1 METNRTIQA
10 LLMSYSTDQLMV
22 EDDLERIIND
32 KNKPLNDRVFEVK
45 RLLEKL
51 TTIEQSVVKLQAML
65 QNNNNN
71 DLKGNKAAG
80 VRLRKGLQD
89 IKAMAQVIRQ
99 DVSAKNKES
108 K

>member
-22 EDDLERIIND
+22 EDDLERAIND
-32 KNKPLNDRVFEVK
+32 KNKPLNEKILEVK
-45 RLLEKL
+45 QLLQKI

-71 DLKGNKAAG
+71 DF
-80 VRLRKGLQD
+80 
-89 IKAMAQVIRQ
+89 
-99 DVSAKNKES
+99 S
-108 K
+108 

>member
-1 METNRTIQA
+1 METNRIIQA

-22 EDDLERIIND
+22 EDDLERTIND

-45 RLLEKL
+45 QLLEKL

-71 DLKGNKAAG
+71 DLK
-80 VRLRKGLQD
+80 QD
-89 IKAMAQVIRQ
+89 
-99 DVSAKNKES
+99 
-108 K
+108 

>member
-22 EDDLERIIND
+22 EDDLERTIND
-32 KNKPLNDRVFEVK
+32 KNTSLTTKLLEVK

-51 TTIEQSVVKLQAML
+51 TTIEQSVVKLQTML

-71 DLKGNKAAG
+71 ELKK
-80 VRLRKGLQD
+80 D
-89 IKAMAQVIRQ
+89 
-99 DVSAKNKES
+99 
-108 K
+108 

>member
-22 EDDLERIIND
+22 EDDLERAIND
-32 KNKPLNDRVFEVK
+32 KNKPLTEKLIEVK
-45 RLLEKL
+45 RLLGKL

-71 DLKGNKAAG
+71 DLKK
-80 VRLRKGLQD
+80 D
-89 IKAMAQVIRQ
+89 
-99 DVSAKNKES
+99 
-108 K
+108 

>member
-22 EDDLERIIND
+22 EDDLERAIND
-32 KNKPLNDRVFEVK
+32 KNKPLTDKLFEVK

-51 TTIEQSVVKLQAML
+51 TTIEQSVVKLQTML

-71 DLKGNKAAG
+71 ELKK
-80 VRLRKGLQD
+80 D
-89 IKAMAQVIRQ
+89 
-99 DVSAKNKES
+99 
-108 K
+108 

>member
-32 KNKPLNDRVFEVK
+32 KKIPLNDRVFEVK
-45 RLLEKL
+45 RLLKKL

-71 DLKGNKAAG
+71 DLK
-80 VRLRKGLQD
+80 QD
-89 IKAMAQVIRQ
+89 
-99 DVSAKNKES
+99 
-108 K
+108 

>member
-22 EDDLERIIND
+22 EDDLERAIND
-32 KNKPLNDRVFEVK
+32 KNKPLNEK
-45 RLLEKL
+45 ILEIKQLLEKI

-71 DLKGNKAAG
+71 NLKE
-80 VRLRKGLQD
+80 D
-89 IKAMAQVIRQ
+89 
-99 DVSAKNKES
+99 
-108 K
+108 

>member
-22 EDDLERIIND
+22 EDDLERAIND
-32 KNKPLNDRVFEVK
+32 KNKPLNEKLIEVK
-45 RLLEKL
+45 RLLGKL

-71 DLKGNKAAG
+71 DLKK
-80 VRLRKGLQD
+80 D
-89 IKAMAQVIRQ
+89 
-99 DVSAKNKES
+99 
-108 K
+108 

>member
-22 EDDLERIIND
+22 EDDLERVIND
-32 KNKPLNDRVFEVK
+32 KNKPLTEKLIEVK
-45 RLLEKL
+45 QLLGKL

-71 DLKGNKAAG
+71 DLKK
-80 VRLRKGLQD
+80 D
-89 IKAMAQVIRQ
+89 
-99 DVSAKNKES
+99 
-108 K
+108 

>member
-22 EDDLERIIND
+22 EDDLERAIND
-32 KNKPLNDRVFEVK
+32 KNKPLTEKLIEVK
-45 RLLEKL
+45 RLLGKL

-71 DLKGNKAAG
+71 NELKK
-80 VRLRKGLQD
+80 D
-89 IKAMAQVIRQ
+89 
-99 DVSAKNKES
+99 
-108 K
+108 

>member
-22 EDDLERIIND
+22 EDNLERTIND
-32 KNKPLNDRVFEVK
+32 KNKPLNEKILEVK
-45 RLLEKL
+45 ELLGEI

-71 DLKGNKAAG
+71 NNLKE
-80 VRLRKGLQD
+80 D
-89 IKAMAQVIRQ
+89 
-99 DVSAKNKES
+99 
-108 K
+108 

>member
-51 TTIEQSVVKLQAML
+51 TTIEQSVVKLQTML

-71 DLKGNKAAG
+71 DLK
-80 VRLRKGLQD
+80 QD
-89 IKAMAQVIRQ
+89 
-99 DVSAKNKES
+99 
-108 K
+108 

>member
-22 EDDLERIIND
+22 EDDLERAIND
-32 KNKPLNDRVFEVK
+32 KNKPLNEKILEVK
-45 RLLEKL
+45 QLLEKI

-71 DLKGNKAAG
+71 NLKE
-80 VRLRKGLQD
+80 D
-89 IKAMAQVIRQ
+89 
-99 DVSAKNKES
+99 
-108 K
+108 